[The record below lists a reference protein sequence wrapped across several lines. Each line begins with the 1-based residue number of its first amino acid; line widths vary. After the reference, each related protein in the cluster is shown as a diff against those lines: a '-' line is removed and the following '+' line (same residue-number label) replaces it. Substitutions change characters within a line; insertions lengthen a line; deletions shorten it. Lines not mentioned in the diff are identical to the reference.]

1 MKMQVK
7 QIAKVFTGTT
17 PPTNEQKYYESEDIN
32 WYSPG
37 DIVSDSISLKD
48 SNKKISRL
56 YFQEK
61 NSWPFPQGAV
71 LMVGIGATV
80 GKVAYSDSV
89 CWSNQ
94 QINVIVFDKK
104 KILPKF
110 GAYQLLNKS
119 KEINKKTPVVTL
131 QIFNQSKVRQIELW
145 LPSLE
150 TQHRIVTYLDTKLSE
165 IDHQVSILTSK
176 RDAYLRLKKSIINH
190 AVTRGLNPNVKMK
203 DSGIEWIGEVPGHW
217 RRMRLKDIAYLYSG
231 LTGKSGDDFRCD
243 NTNITKPYVPFT
255 SILNNFKINSTDFPR
270 VIMSDNETQN
280 QVIVNDLL
288 FLMSSED
295 YDSIA
300 KSAVVNENLGEV
312 YLNSF
317 CRGLRFTSKDIF
329 ANFVNYQ
336 IQATNYRDALRFE
349 ARGFT
354 RINIKIEK
362 ISSMFVCLPP
372 LPEQRVIATYLDDK
386 CAKIDTIVSNLDK
399 QISRYADLKRSLI
412 DEVITGKRAV

>member
-190 AVTRGLNPNVKMK
+190 VVTRGLNPNVKMK
-203 DSGIEWIGEVPGHW
+203 DSGIEWIGEVPEHW
-217 RRMRLKDIAYLYSG
+217 EVKRMKDIVKLMKGRTPEDLTFEEISYPYLTMDYLRNRSGKEILYPQKTAGLLKIDAGEIIVLWDRANAGEFILSKEGYLGSTMAVFLCDCKIVDKNYLYY
-231 LTGKSGDDFRCD
+231 LLKSVE
-243 NTNITKPYVPFT
+243 KH
-255 SILNNFKINSTDFPR
+255 
-270 VIMSDNETQN
+270 
-280 QVIVNDLL
+280 
-288 FLMSSED
+288 
-295 YDSIA
+295 
-300 KSAVVNENLGEV
+300 
-312 YLNSF
+312 
-317 CRGLRFTSKDIF
+317 SKYF
-329 ANFVNYQ
+329 ANGTTIPHFDSLAIMNHQY
-336 IQATNYRDALRFE
+336 A
-349 ARGFT
+349 
-354 RINIKIEK
+354 
-362 ISSMFVCLPP
+362 LPP
-372 LPEQRVIATYLDDK
+372 LPEQRAIATYLDDK
-386 CAKIDTIVSNLDK
+386 CAKIDTIVSNLNK

>member
-1 MKMQVK
+1 MRLKDITIFSPQYVGDNIDGDVSFVPMESLRNGTIDYKTIPFLKAKGKYTYFGNQDLL
-7 QIAKVFTGTT
+7 IAKVT
-17 PPTNEQKYYESEDIN
+17 PCFENGNIAIARN
-32 WYSPG
+32 
-37 DIVSDSISLKD
+37 LL
-48 SNKKISRL
+48 N
-56 YFQEK
+56 
-61 NSWPFPQGAV
+61 
-71 LMVGIGATV
+71 GIGFGSSEIFVLRPNKEVISQYLFYLSQSSDFQDKACATMCGV
-80 GKVAYSDSV
+80 GGLKRISPLFMRTYEFDMPSIE
-89 CWSNQ
+89 NQ
-94 QINVIVFDKK
+94 Q
-104 KILPKF
+104 
-110 GAYQLLNKS
+110 
-119 KEINKKTPVVTL
+119 
-131 QIFNQSKVRQIELW
+131 RM
-145 LPSLE
+145 
-150 TQHRIVTYLDTKLSE
+150 VTYLDTKLSE
-165 IDHQVSILTSK
+165 IDHQVSLLTSK

-190 AVTRGLNPNVKMK
+190 AVTHGLNPNVKMK
-203 DSGIEWIGEVPGHW
+203 DSGIEWIGEVPEHW

-372 LPEQRVIATYLDDK
+372 LPEQRAIATYLDDK

-399 QISRYADLKRSLI
+399 QISRYGDLKRSLI
-412 DEVITGKRAV
+412 DEVITGKRAVLRTLN

>member
-1 MKMQVK
+1 MRLKDITIFSPQYVGDNIDGDVSFVPMESLRNGTIDYKTIPFLKAKGKYTYFGNQDLL
-7 QIAKVFTGTT
+7 IAKVT
-17 PPTNEQKYYESEDIN
+17 PCFENGNIAIARN
-32 WYSPG
+32 
-37 DIVSDSISLKD
+37 LL
-48 SNKKISRL
+48 N
-56 YFQEK
+56 
-61 NSWPFPQGAV
+61 
-71 LMVGIGATV
+71 GIGFGSSEIFVLRPSKEVISQYLFYLSQSRDFQDKACATMCGV
-80 GKVAYSDSV
+80 GGLKRISPLFMRTYEFDMPSIE
-89 CWSNQ
+89 NQ
-94 QINVIVFDKK
+94 Q
-104 KILPKF
+104 
-110 GAYQLLNKS
+110 
-119 KEINKKTPVVTL
+119 
-131 QIFNQSKVRQIELW
+131 RM
-145 LPSLE
+145 
-150 TQHRIVTYLDTKLSE
+150 VTYLDTKLSE
-165 IDHQVSILTSK
+165 IDHQVSLLTSK

-190 AVTRGLNPNVKMK
+190 AVTHGLDPNVKMK
-203 DSGIEWIGEVPGHW
+203 DSGIEWIGEVPEHW

-243 NTNITKPYVPFT
+243 NTKITKPYVPFT

-300 KSAVVNENLGEV
+300 KSAIVNENLGEV

-372 LPEQRVIATYLDDK
+372 LPEQRAIATYLDDK
-386 CAKIDTIVSNLDK
+386 CAKIDTIVSNLGK
-399 QISRYADLKRSLI
+399 QISRYGDLKRSLI

>member
-1 MKMQVK
+1 MIQSYIDWTPLILDHWEELLFK
-7 QIAKVFTGTT
+7 QCVTINNGRDYKNIESTEGVPVIGSGGQFTYCTEEMYNGEVIFLGRKGTIDKPIYYKGPFWAVDTMFYAIPNKKFCAKYLYYLSTCFPFKGISTQTALPSMTQTALKNVVVFT
-17 PPTNEQKYYESEDIN
+17 
-32 WYSPG
+32 
-37 DIVSDSISLKD
+37 
-48 SNKKISRL
+48 
-56 YFQEK
+56 
-61 NSWPFPQGAV
+61 
-71 LMVGIGATV
+71 
-80 GKVAYSDSV
+80 
-89 CWSNQ
+89 
-94 QINVIVFDKK
+94 
-104 KILPKF
+104 
-110 GAYQLLNKS
+110 
-119 KEINKKTPVVTL
+119 
-131 QIFNQSKVRQIELW
+131 
-145 LPSLE
+145 PSLAD
-150 TQHRIVTYLDTKLSE
+150 QQRMVTYLDTKLSE
-165 IDHQVSILTSK
+165 IDHQVSLLTSK

-190 AVTRGLNPNVKMK
+190 AVTHGLNPNVKMK
-203 DSGIEWIGEVPGHW
+203 DSGIEWIGEVPEHW

-372 LPEQRVIATYLDDK
+372 LPEQRAIATYLDDK

-399 QISRYADLKRSLI
+399 QISRYGDLKRSLI

>member
-1 MKMQVK
+1 MRLKDITIFSPQYVGDNIDGDVSFVPMESLRNGTIDYKTIPFLKAKGKYTYFGNQDLL
-7 QIAKVFTGTT
+7 IAKVT
-17 PPTNEQKYYESEDIN
+17 PCFENGNIAIARN
-32 WYSPG
+32 
-37 DIVSDSISLKD
+37 LL
-48 SNKKISRL
+48 N
-56 YFQEK
+56 
-61 NSWPFPQGAV
+61 
-71 LMVGIGATV
+71 GIGFGSSEIFVLRPSKEVISQYLFYLSQSRDFQDKACATMCGV
-80 GKVAYSDSV
+80 GGLKRISPLFMRTYEFDMPSIE
-89 CWSNQ
+89 NQ
-94 QINVIVFDKK
+94 Q
-104 KILPKF
+104 
-110 GAYQLLNKS
+110 
-119 KEINKKTPVVTL
+119 
-131 QIFNQSKVRQIELW
+131 RM
-145 LPSLE
+145 
-150 TQHRIVTYLDTKLSE
+150 VTYLDTKLSE
-165 IDHQVSILTSK
+165 IDHQVSLLTSK

-190 AVTRGLNPNVKMK
+190 AVTHGLDPNVKMK
-203 DSGIEWIGEVPGHW
+203 DSGIEWIGEVPEHW

-243 NTNITKPYVPFT
+243 NTKITKPYVPFT

-270 VIMSDNETQN
+270 VIMSYNETQN

-372 LPEQRVIATYLDDK
+372 LPEQRAIATYLDDK
-386 CAKIDTIVSNLDK
+386 CAKIDTIVSNLGK
-399 QISRYADLKRSLI
+399 QISRYGDLKRSLI

>member
-1 MKMQVK
+1 MRLKDITIFSPQYVGDNIDGDVSFVPMESLRNGTIDYKTIPFLKAKGKYTYFGNQDLL
-7 QIAKVFTGTT
+7 IAKVT
-17 PPTNEQKYYESEDIN
+17 PCFENGNIAIARN
-32 WYSPG
+32 
-37 DIVSDSISLKD
+37 LL
-48 SNKKISRL
+48 N
-56 YFQEK
+56 
-61 NSWPFPQGAV
+61 
-71 LMVGIGATV
+71 GIGFGSSEIFVLRPNKEVISQYLFYLSQSRDFQDKACATMCGV
-80 GKVAYSDSV
+80 GGLKRISPLFMRTYEFDMPSIE
-89 CWSNQ
+89 NQ
-94 QINVIVFDKK
+94 Q
-104 KILPKF
+104 
-110 GAYQLLNKS
+110 
-119 KEINKKTPVVTL
+119 
-131 QIFNQSKVRQIELW
+131 RM
-145 LPSLE
+145 
-150 TQHRIVTYLDTKLSE
+150 VTYLDTKLSE
-165 IDHQVSILTSK
+165 IDHQVSLLTSK

-190 AVTRGLNPNVKMK
+190 AVTHGLDPNVKMK
-203 DSGIEWIGEVPGHW
+203 NSGIEWIGEVPEHW

-372 LPEQRVIATYLDDK
+372 LPEQRAIATYLDDK

-399 QISRYADLKRSLI
+399 QISRYGDLKRSLI

>member
-165 IDHQVSILTSK
+165 IDHQVAILTSK

-190 AVTRGLNPNVKMK
+190 AVTRGLDPNVKMK
-203 DSGIEWIGEVPGHW
+203 DSGIEWIGEVPEHW
-217 RRMRLKDIAYLYSG
+217 EVKRMKDIVKLMKGRTPEDLTFEEISYPYLTMDYLRNRSGKEILYPQKTAGLLKIDAGEIIVLWDGANAGEFILSKEGYLGSTMAVFLCDCKIVDKNYLYY
-231 LTGKSGDDFRCD
+231 LLKSVE
-243 NTNITKPYVPFT
+243 KH
-255 SILNNFKINSTDFPR
+255 
-270 VIMSDNETQN
+270 
-280 QVIVNDLL
+280 
-288 FLMSSED
+288 
-295 YDSIA
+295 
-300 KSAVVNENLGEV
+300 
-312 YLNSF
+312 
-317 CRGLRFTSKDIF
+317 SKYF
-329 ANFVNYQ
+329 ANGTTIPHFDSLAIMNHQY
-336 IQATNYRDALRFE
+336 A
-349 ARGFT
+349 
-354 RINIKIEK
+354 
-362 ISSMFVCLPP
+362 LPP
-372 LPEQRVIATYLDDK
+372 LPEQRAIATYLDDK